1 VVLGRRHPFRIRYA
15 ASMPTITLKNVPAK
29 LHARLKA
36 QAKQHKRS
44 LNPEAIVC
52 IELAIRS
59 EHPDPERFLV
69 EAREL
74 RDRIAASGPP
84 PSSQKF
90 VRQAIDEGRE

>member
-1 VVLGRRHPFRIRYA
+1 
-15 ASMPTITLKNVPAK
+15 MPTITLKNVPAK

-36 QAKQHKRS
+36 QAKEHKRS
-44 LNPEAIVC
+44 LNQEAIVC

-59 EHPDPERFLV
+59 ESPNPEQFLV

-74 RDRIAASGPP
+74 RNRIAARGAP
-84 PSSQKF
+84 PSSQTF